1 MNGKDDL
8 FKPKIDEEEP
18 LEIDLTQEEFN
29 YAVWMTEHSIK
40 RLSKA
45 HIIEL
50 KSLMKPHHYV
60 EKVLWMLCILRGS
73 QAPNLRAA

>member
-1 MNGKDDL
+1 MVKSKADD
-8 FKPKIDEEEP
+8 EEP

-40 RLSKA
+40 WLSKS

-50 KSLMKPHHYV
+50 KSLMKPH
-60 EKVLWMLCILRGS
+60 
-73 QAPNLRAA
+73 

>member
-1 MNGKDDL
+1 MLTGKRKLESNMRKNNFLYGKEDPA
-8 FKPKIDEEEP
+8 KPKLEDEEP

-29 YAVWMTEHSIK
+29 YAVRMTEHSIW

-50 KSLMKPHHYV
+50 K
-60 EKVLWMLCILRGS
+60 
-73 QAPNLRAA
+73 